1 MAKLLSPDPRR
12 IPKPVY
18 DDSYPDAVSEQFTG
32 GSAPELVAALAA
44 IVGSDNVH
52 SRVSDLVRYASDA
65 SPYRDIPSVV
75 VQPRN
80 AQDLSALMRY
90 ARRAGRTLTF
100 RAAGT
105 SLNGQAMTNDILVD
119 VKTHFAGM
127 EVLDGGK
134 RLRTLPGVVLGDAQ
148 AVLRRHG
155 YMLGPDP
162 GSTASACIGGVLAD
176 NAGGMRCKIE
186 RDSFHTIDQAEFVLT
201 SGEIVDTRK
210 GDDAF
215 RKQCPELH
223 KQLSDF
229 RDRLRANETLV
240 ARLRAKFSIRN
251 TNGLRIDAFLD
262 EDEPVRILMPSLIHI

>member
-18 DDSYPDAVSEQFTG
+18 DDSYPDAVSKQFTG
-32 GSAPELVAALAA
+32 GSDPELVAALAA
-44 IVGSDNVH
+44 IVGADNVQ

-162 GSTASACIGGVLAD
+162 GSTASACIGGY
-176 NAGGMRCKIE
+176 RW
-186 RDSFHTIDQAEFVLT
+186 RP
-201 SGEIVDTRK
+201 R
-210 GDDAF
+210 
-215 RKQCPELH
+215 
-223 KQLSDF
+223 
-229 RDRLRANETLV
+229 
-240 ARLRAKFSIRN
+240 
-251 TNGLRIDAFLD
+251 
-262 EDEPVRILMPSLIHI
+262 